1 MSSIEIHPRAN
12 AVSVDNEN
20 LNVQLDDGRTV
31 SVPLSWFP
39 RLLKASADQR
49 QNFKL
54 VGRGEGIH
62 WPEIDEDL
70 SVAGLLA
77 GWRPPAAAPG

>member
-1 MSSIEIHPRAN
+1 MSTIEIHPRASV
-12 AVSVDNEN
+12 VSVDGEN
-20 LNVQLDDGRTV
+20 LNVRLDDGRTV

-39 RLLKASADQR
+39 RLLQASADQR

-54 VGRGEGIH
+54 IGGGEGIR

-77 GWRPPAAAPG
+77 GWRPATRRT